1 MCVGPTVKISD
12 SLVHYCVLADEE
24 FNEHLFYAILKWTF
38 KNVFSG

>member
-1 MCVGPTVKISD
+1 MCVGPTVKMSD
-12 SLVHYCVLADEE
+12 VLCIVLADEE